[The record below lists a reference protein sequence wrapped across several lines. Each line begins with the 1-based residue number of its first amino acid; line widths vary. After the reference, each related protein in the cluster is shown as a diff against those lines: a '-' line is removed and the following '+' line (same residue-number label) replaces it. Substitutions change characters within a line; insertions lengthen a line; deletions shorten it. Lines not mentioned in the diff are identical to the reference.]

1 MLDLDYEKDS
11 QADTDMNIVM
21 SESGK
26 FIEIQGT
33 AEQKPFDESQLFEMI
48 QAAKEGIQILIKEQK
63 KSIEKE

>member
-48 QAAKEGIQILIKEQK
+48 QAAKEGIQILVKEQK